1 MQASS
6 EATLKWVKYEREGAI
21 VTITM
26 NRPERLNAW
35 GVDTA
40 RDIGLA
46 FERYNHDDEA
56 RVAILCGAGRS
67 FCAGGDAKDYKQR
80 QAPWSKSPQD
90 EMGIFGRGKLFKPVI
105 GAIQGHCLGAGLLLI
120 AMRCDIRIAAADALF
135 GLPEAQV
142 GIMNCE
148 VGMSNQAIPLC
159 VMMEL
164 TMTADP
170 IDAQRAY
177 EVGIVNKVVPAAE
190 LMAQARKMAERIAKN
205 SPTAIRLSK
214 EILLKAYEV
223 PAEAKRL
230 ESELFQL
237 SSSSHDAI
245 GGFSAVADKK
255 KVAW

>member
-1 MQASS
+1 M
-6 EATLKWVKYEREGAI
+6 KWVNYERDGAI

-35 GVDTA
+35 GKDTA
-40 RDIGLA
+40 RDLGEA
-46 FERYNHDDEA
+46 FQRYNDDEEA

-67 FCAGGDAKDYKQR
+67 FCAGGDAKDYRER

-105 GAIQGHCLGAGLLLI
+105 AAIQGHCLGAGLLLI
-120 AMRCDIRIAAADALF
+120 AMRCDIRIAADNAQF
-135 GLPEAQV
+135 GLPEVQV

-170 IDAQRAY
+170 IGAQRAY
-177 EVGIVNKVVPAAE
+177 EVGMVNKVVPAAD
-190 LMAQARKMAERIAKN
+190 LMEECRKMAERIARN
-205 SPTAIRLSK
+205 APTAIRLSK
-214 EILLKAYEV
+214 EVLLKAYEV

-230 ESELFQL
+230 ESELFQR

-245 GGFSAVADKK
+245 GGFSAVADKQRR
-255 KVAW
+255 VW